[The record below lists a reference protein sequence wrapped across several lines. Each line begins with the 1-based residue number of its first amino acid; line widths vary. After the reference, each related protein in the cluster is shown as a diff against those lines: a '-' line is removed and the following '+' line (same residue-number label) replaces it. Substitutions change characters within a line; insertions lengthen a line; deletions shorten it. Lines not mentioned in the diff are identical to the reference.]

1 MSILDIKTNLSEA
14 FQKTGFSKSAPFE
27 SKSPPKQGEY
37 PQLLPTDVAERFNI
51 GNPVS
56 SPEISIGRARGSLKI
71 SDFSQGDIFHTQPY
85 IDTPI
90 RAEVQFPLTQIKN
103 HRIRIGSFLDSNE
116 GQLFITNQSLLQQY
130 NAMPESFDGS
140 SARGGVYKVYKSDN
154 RVFSPFGIRGSL
166 QPGFHIERHK
176 INRSTKEDAFG
187 RFVSDG
193 DGSRSSFL
201 TENFPNLAPNKD
213 RVILPTN
220 EKQESA
226 LVRIGSDLV
235 DGFAKRFEPLA
246 QNKISSI
253 VEQAFLNP
261 RKLKIQKVGP
271 TFKSIAAQ
279 ALGGSLGDLIGA
291 GSRKLVDRGRDFIG
305 GLFGGLN
312 ANISLGSG
320 PVANGVSNII
330 NAGLN
335 IAIDTASV
343 FAQQS
348 FAEAVVQQTNKAGVY
363 VGKRLG
369 VDPKFVTNSIQAS
382 FAQGTKATISQ
393 TSPTSN
399 LNKYNIY
406 APYAYKS
413 NQIEEAN
420 FDRSKIFTVNT
431 FGPIDTA
438 GYNRTEA
445 GGLATSGIGPFVH
458 VSRLSLISDEPNI
471 KYVNPDKLFRN
482 EGRDG
487 DYHRQIEFRTL
498 PYSQLMTKFSNTGI
512 GHFHPAGI
520 ADKNS
525 LSEFLKNEKASTLG
539 DYGVKLV
546 DEIEENKKLGRWKS
560 SRKSDKVTIHRPH
573 HDDNNLRD
581 DFVPFAFH
589 DVYNKKHIQFRAIL
603 GAVTDTV
610 RPEYDPIRYL
620 GRADQ
625 VYIYKGAIR
634 NINFTFKYAA
644 FTKQELVV
652 GWEKL
657 NYLVGLA
664 YPSGY
669 ESGRMVTPLIELTLG
684 GMFDRAPG
692 LINNISLTVTD
703 QSPWDIN
710 PEFELPKYVEAS
722 VDFQYIGKY
731 PIKGRGK
738 HYGLKYMVG
747 DGENL
752 TSETDGM
759 LTDVQ
764 KAAEH
769 SPPQSQSERAF
780 NKAVVEGVRS
790 EGYIT

>member
-14 FQKTGFSKSAPFE
+14 FRKTGFSKSAPFE

-37 PQLLPTDVAERFNI
+37 PQLLPNDVAEKFNI

-56 SPEISIGRARGSLKI
+56 SPEISIGSARGSLKI

-85 IDTPI
+85 VDTPI

-220 EKQESA
+220 EKQEGA

-348 FAEAVVQQTNKAGVY
+348 FAEEVVQQTNKAGVF
-363 VGKRLG
+363 VGKILN

-413 NQIEEAN
+413 NQIEEAS
-420 FDRSKIFTVNT
+420 FDRDKIFVKD
-431 FGPIDTA
+431 FGA
-438 GYNRTEA
+438 GKIAAYK
-445 GGLATSGIGPFVH
+445 GMSVPDVDDKFPSSFVH
-458 VSRLSLISDEPNI
+458 ISRLSLISDEPNI

-512 GHFHPAGI
+512 GFFHPAGI

-525 LSEFLKNEKASTLG
+525 LSEFLKDEKASTLG

-546 DEIEENKKLGRWKS
+546 DEIAEDAKLGRWKS

-780 NKAVVEGVRS
+780 NKAVVEGERNA
-790 EGYIT
+790 GYIT

>member
-1 MSILDIKTNLSEA
+1 
-14 FQKTGFSKSAPFE
+14 
-27 SKSPPKQGEY
+27 
-37 PQLLPTDVAERFNI
+37 
-51 GNPVS
+51 
-56 SPEISIGRARGSLKI
+56 
-71 SDFSQGDIFHTQPY
+71 
-85 IDTPI
+85 
-90 RAEVQFPLTQIKN
+90 
-103 HRIRIGSFLDSNE
+103 
-116 GQLFITNQSLLQQY
+116 
-130 NAMPESFDGS
+130 MPESFDGS

-213 RVILPTN
+213 RVVLPTN
-220 EKQESA
+220 EKQDGA

-348 FAEAVVQQTNKAGVY
+348 FAEAVVQQTNKTGVF
-363 VGKRLG
+363 VGKILN

-438 GYNRTEA
+438 GYNRTKA
-445 GGLATSGIGPFVH
+445 GEVGVGPFVH

-498 PYSQLMTKFSNTGI
+498 PYSQLITKFSNTGI

-525 LSEFLKNEKASTLG
+525 LSEFLKDEKASTLG

-546 DEIEENKKLGRWKS
+546 DEIAEDAKLGRWKS

-603 GAVTDTV
+603 GAITDTV

-780 NKAVVEGVRS
+780 NKAVVEGERNA
-790 EGYIT
+790 GYIT

>member
-14 FQKTGFSKSAPFE
+14 FRKTGFSKSAPFE

-37 PQLLPTDVAERFNI
+37 PQLLPNEVAKEFSI

-56 SPEISIGRARGSLKI
+56 SPEISIGKARGSLKI

-85 IDTPI
+85 VDTPI

-220 EKQESA
+220 EKQEGA

-320 PVANGVSNII
+320 PVANGISNIV

-348 FAEAVVQQTNKAGVY
+348 FAEAVVQQTNQAGVY
-363 VGKRLG
+363 VGKILN

-413 NQIEEAN
+413 NQIEEAS
-420 FDRSKIFTVNT
+420 FDRSKIWVKDDGVSKIAAYKGMRIPDNDTRF
-431 FGPIDTA
+431 PI
-438 GYNRTEA
+438 
-445 GGLATSGIGPFVH
+445 PFIH

-498 PYSQLMTKFSNTGI
+498 PYTQLMTKFSNTGI
-512 GHFHPAGI
+512 GEFHPAGI

-525 LSEFLKNEKASTLG
+525 LSEFLKDEKASTLG

-546 DEIEENKKLGRWKS
+546 DEIAEDAKLGRWKS

-603 GAVTDTV
+603 GAITDTV

-764 KAAEH
+764 KAAKH
-769 SPPQSQSERAF
+769 TPPQSQSERAF
-780 NKAVVEGVRS
+780 NKAVVEG
-790 EGYIT
+790 EIAAGYLT

>member
-14 FQKTGFSKSAPFE
+14 FRKTGFSKSAPFE

-37 PQLLPTDVAERFNI
+37 PQLLPNEVAKEFSI

-56 SPEISIGRARGSLKI
+56 SPEISIGKARGSLKI

-85 IDTPI
+85 VDTPI

-176 INRSTKEDAFG
+176 INRSAKEDAFG

-213 RVILPTN
+213 RVVLPTN
-220 EKQESA
+220 EKQDGA

-348 FAEAVVQQTNKAGVY
+348 FAEAVVQQTNKTGVF
-363 VGKRLG
+363 VGKILN

-438 GYNRTEA
+438 GYNRTKA
-445 GGLATSGIGPFVH
+445 GEVGVGPFVH

-498 PYSQLMTKFSNTGI
+498 PYSQLITKFSNTGI

-525 LSEFLKNEKASTLG
+525 LSEFLKDEKASTLG

-546 DEIEENKKLGRWKS
+546 DEIAEDAKLGRWKS

-603 GAVTDTV
+603 GAITDTV

-780 NKAVVEGVRS
+780 NKAVVEGERNA
-790 EGYIT
+790 GYIT

>member
-1 MSILDIKTNLSEA
+1 MSILDIKTDLSQA
-14 FQKTGFSKSAPFE
+14 FAKTKRSRSNPFE
-27 SKSPPKQGEY
+27 SVNPPKQGEY
-37 PQLLPTDVAERFNI
+37 PRLLPDEVAKTFTV
-51 GNPVS
+51 GNPAS
-56 SPEISIGRARGSLKI
+56 SPEISIGSARGSLKI

-201 TENFPNLAPNKD
+201 TENFPNLAPNKH
-213 RVILPTN
+213 RLILPTN
-220 EKQESA
+220 EKQDGA

-271 TFKSIAAQ
+271 TFESIAAQ

-413 NQIEEAN
+413 NQIEEAS
-420 FDRSKIFTVNT
+420 FDRSKIWVKDDGVSKIAAYKGMRIPDNDTRF
-431 FGPIDTA
+431 PI
-438 GYNRTEA
+438 
-445 GGLATSGIGPFVH
+445 PFIH

-780 NKAVVEGVRS
+780 NKAVVEG
-790 EGYIT
+790 EIAAGYLT